1 MAEKKFSD
9 LTTAS
14 QINETDIAAISQ
26 ENNGVWG
33 SFKAT
38 IGAIGQKII
47 TGINFANA
55 FNTNAKTV
63 AGAVNE
69 KLTSNAVA
77 DIEVSP
83 AESAHSEG
91 DYLIYNGLLY
101 LVIDDIAIGDALT
114 TGAGGNIEIAQ
125 IADGI
130 GGAGH
135 DILNDAGSTL
145 PKEGKLQFVGV
156 YVHDDSI
163 NGKTVVE
170 NYREMTAAEYAQLTA
185 EQKKGLINILDEQGH
200 PITASATGF
209 DNTGTSYEGD
219 NVQEVLEEVDSRIDE
234 ISTYKTGNLI
244 QGSQYSTYVQE
255 NYKATAE
262 EKNGVVYVNVIL
274 SLKTVSASSGWKE
287 LFTLPSNI
295 TKPNAVQTNSVVM
308 SDNKY
313 NQFRIGT
320 DGTVS
325 LNGGIATS
333 NGVSYV
339 GNITYVV

>member
-47 TGINFANA
+47 TGINFTSA

-156 YVHDDSI
+156 YVHDDST
-163 NGKTVVE
+163 NAKTVVE
-170 NYREMTAAEYAQLTA
+170 VVREFQTESAITSLTGEEA
-185 EQKKGLINILDEQGH
+185 KGFQAIINGNSYE
-200 PITASATGF
+200 PFKATDIGF
-209 DNTGTSYEGD
+209 NKTGTSFTSDDVDGVLREVNSSVNALNKIWHIGQMVSGTPLTIQCNNFHAILLFGLFQEAGSKFLIVSRSSDTVAVKDVVSGSDFSNAKYTFSVSGSNVVITTTSSAQTTLMWARTEG
-219 NVQEVLEEVDSRIDE
+219 L
-234 ISTYKTGNLI
+234 L
-244 QGSQYSTYVQE
+244 
-255 NYKATAE
+255 
-262 EKNGVVYVNVIL
+262 
-274 SLKTVSASSGWKE
+274 
-287 LFTLPSNI
+287 
-295 TKPNAVQTNSVVM
+295 
-308 SDNKY
+308 
-313 NQFRIGT
+313 
-320 DGTVS
+320 
-325 LNGGIATS
+325 
-333 NGVSYV
+333 
-339 GNITYVV
+339 

>member
-26 ENNGVWG
+26 ENNGVLG

-91 DYLIYNGLLY
+91 GYLIYNGLLY

-185 EQKKGLINILDEQGH
+185 EQKKGLINVTDEQGH

-209 DNTGTSYEGD
+209 DNTGTSFEGN
-219 NVQEVLEEVDSRIDE
+219 NVQDVLEEVDGKLNNTFITQTE
-234 ISTYKTGNLI
+234 T
-244 QGSQYSTYVQE
+244 
-255 NYKATAE
+255 
-262 EKNGVVYVNVIL
+262 L
-274 SLKTVSASSGWKE
+274 SYTVSANSWGDSEKAIPSVSGYSPIGIVGIEVTNTTMAVPVKHF
-287 LFTLPSNI
+287 LDLTNNKIKVGVINRSNTSI
-295 TKPNAVQTNSVVM
+295 TFDFKVYILYS
-308 SDNKY
+308 K
-313 NQFRIGT
+313 I
-320 DGTVS
+320 
-325 LNGGIATS
+325 
-333 NGVSYV
+333 
-339 GNITYVV
+339 

>member
-26 ENNGVWG
+26 ENNGVLG

-83 AESAHSEG
+83 AESAHSAD

-170 NYREMTAAEYAQLTA
+170 NYREMTEAEYALLPA

-209 DNTGTSYEGD
+209 DNTGTSFEGN
-219 NVQEVLEEVDSRIDE
+219 NVQDVLEEVDTRLKPRVVKNIPAN
-234 ISTYKTGNLI
+234 TYNTYALALAELETYYDSLTSLEKATAYIMRGNVKANINVTNDKTFSYVNINTGNLI
-244 QGSQYSTYVQE
+244 NTQLLDLTNHEFNYAQTTTSGTTFGSLTSSTQSQQ
-255 NYKATAE
+255 
-262 EKNGVVYVNVIL
+262 L
-274 SLKTVSASSGWKE
+274 
-287 LFTLPSNI
+287 TLY
-295 TKPNAVQTNSVVM
+295 T
-308 SDNKY
+308 
-313 NQFRIGT
+313 
-320 DGTVS
+320 
-325 LNGGIATS
+325 IA
-333 NGVSYV
+333 
-339 GNITYVV
+339 

>member
-47 TGINFANA
+47 TGINFATA

-185 EQKKGLINILDEQGH
+185 EQKKGLINVTDEQGH

-209 DNTGTSYEGD
+209 DNTGTSFEGD
-219 NVQEVLEEVDSRIDE
+219 NVQEVLEEVDTVNTYATQDNKITVKVNGHIVDLYLNANVSGAITVNGIQLPNEIKPNKIVYFVGKAGDNWYQPYRID
-234 ISTYKTGNLI
+234 T
-244 QGSQYSTYVQE
+244 
-255 NYKATAE
+255 
-262 EKNGVVYVNVIL
+262 NGVLTARSGNDVNAIAVDWAIGHTTFIL
-274 SLKTVSASSGWKE
+274 
-287 LFTLPSNI
+287 
-295 TKPNAVQTNSVVM
+295 
-308 SDNKY
+308 
-313 NQFRIGT
+313 
-320 DGTVS
+320 
-325 LNGGIATS
+325 
-333 NGVSYV
+333 
-339 GNITYVV
+339 

>member
-26 ENNGVWG
+26 ENNGVLG

-209 DNTGTSYEGD
+209 DNTGTSFEGN
-219 NVQEVLEEVDSRIDE
+219 NVQDVLEEVDENKLSGKQ
-234 ISTYKTGNLI
+234 ISSYVSNVTINSSLGAGLYYGDI
-244 QGSQYSTYVQE
+244 Q
-255 NYKATAE
+255 
-262 EKNGVVYVNVIL
+262 L
-274 SLKTVSASSGWKE
+274 SLTSLGLINSPTKALVSFVRGNSNVVTPINTYIVSIDTTSVLVRFIRPDNDKTIE
-287 LFTLPSNI
+287 
-295 TKPNAVQTNSVVM
+295 
-308 SDNKY
+308 
-313 NQFRIGT
+313 
-320 DGTVS
+320 GTVTVF
-325 LNGGIATS
+325 IFD
-333 NGVSYV
+333 
-339 GNITYVV
+339 